1 MPLRK
6 LEKSD
11 WRYYSAHLSEALASR
26 GPEANTAS
34 LAVSRQVAAEWVPL
48 LGVTYENEKDVFEIA
63 LQHLE
68 HTVRFP
74 RTIYVDEGPKGTAG
88 FEVIDFAG
96 LRHDLQLS
104 HPVKITSIA
113 VEKRD
118 ADVDGPANRRGD
130 SPLHGLDAISMRM
143 ECARGQQIYKETS
156 SVEYWYRIETGA
168 ARRFSA
174 RTNGAR
180 QIVDLML
187 PGDFF
192 GFGVG
197 GKHHFTVEAV
207 LDGTIIALYPCSRL
221 ESLAELDPHI
231 ARELW
236 DAARAAMSRLNAL
249 ILNLGRTTAE
259 QKVGHFL
266 VKMAE
271 RLAGGHADKLALP
284 MSREDIADYLALS
297 VETVSRSLTQLKR
310 REVIR
315 LTGTREIRIL
325 DRSALAKGDEDQTRI
340 RDPLRTAEPPCTSS
354 GLL

>member
-11 WRYYSAHLSEALASR
+11 WRYYSAHLSKALASR
-26 GPEANTAS
+26 GSEANTAS

-48 LGVTYENEKDVFEIA
+48 LGVTYEAKEDLFEIA
-63 LQHLE
+63 LQQLE
-68 HTVRFP
+68 HRVRFP
-74 RTIYVDEGPKGTAG
+74 RAIFVDEGPKGTAG

-96 LRHDLQLS
+96 LRHSLQLS

-113 VEKRD
+113 VEKRE
-118 ADVDGPANRRGD
+118 ANIGVPANRRGD
-130 SPLHGLDAISMRM
+130 RPSKGLDAISMRM
-143 ECARGQQIYKETS
+143 ECARGQQIYKENS

-174 RTNGAR
+174 RTNGTR

-192 GFGVG
+192 GFGIG

-207 LDGTIIALYPCSRL
+207 LDGTLIALYPCSRL
-221 ESLAELDPHI
+221 ESLAELDPHT

-236 DAARAAMSRLNAL
+236 DAARTAMSRLYAL
-249 ILNLGRTTAE
+249 ILNLGCTTAE

-266 VKMAE
+266 VKMAD
-271 RLAGGHADKLALP
+271 RLAGGNADKLVLP
-284 MSREDIADYLALS
+284 LSREDIADYLALS
-297 VETVSRSLTQLKR
+297 VETVSRSLTQLRR

-340 RDPLRTAEPPCTSS
+340 TGSSPHTRTASHIA
-354 GLL
+354 